1 MIIISSHDVRD
12 HKHHKFSQMRV
23 WQFGTN
29 NSLVS
34 WRSGYQDR
42 LTFAARCGC
51 TCSRSENYRNCA
63 SDFFL
68 PKQLTAF
75 RNTAKNALTCCF
87 FPINKTFCFK
97 HIICELNLIRISAEH
112 LKRSLCST
120 DNVHCAHWP
129 FPNLFCLPLLYRVSH
144 LTDPGQKVPKG
155 FLISTELRVPLT
167 VSVFNTFREVIQKNK
182 RPL

>member
-1 MIIISSHDVRD
+1 MFVIINIINLVKWEFDNLVQTTVLFHEEVATRTGWPLLPDVVAPVPGRKITVIV
-12 HKHHKFSQMRV
+12 HQI
-23 WQFGTN
+23 
-29 NSLVS
+29 
-34 WRSGYQDR
+34 
-42 LTFAARCGC
+42 
-51 TCSRSENYRNCA
+51 
-63 SDFFL
+63 FFL